1 MFITGK
7 RQVYPP
13 KKKGGRPSEMY
24 MGMSTKPAEKIGG
37 YRLSRDD
44 PTVFRDKN
52 TFITCDRASLKRSIQ
67 KGQTVM
73 FLCLLQNLPAAKL
86 QTLQENRSRSPEP

>member
-1 MFITGK
+1 MLITGK

-13 KKKGGRPSEMY
+13 KKKGDRPSEIY

-52 TFITCDRASLKRSIQ
+52 TFITCDRAFPEEEYPEGADSD
-67 KGQTVM
+67 VP
-73 FLCLLQNLPAAKL
+73 LQNLPAAKL
-86 QTLQENRSRSPEP
+86 HTLKENRSRSPEP